1 MSGPPARLDRAAF
14 ERVLQR
20 ASELQAQRQ
29 DVGETLSEEEI
40 LALGREVGIA
50 ESHLRQA
57 LVETRMETEVAVP
70 PAGVLDRLVGPA
82 DLVVER
88 VVPGSTETVGA
99 ALTAWFEKHE
109 LLAVQRSTP
118 TRIAWEHLESFA
130 GAMRKMRAAFDAS
143 RGPSYLERAQLV
155 TAVLTPLEDG
165 YCHVTLVA
173 SLRKTRA
180 GFVGGSSVLPIVGAA
195 ASGIAVVVGAPV
207 ALLLVGV
214 VPTLGLGWLVA
225 RTYRGVAARAR
236 VGLLR
241 ALDELERR
249 PLLPRPAETTPG
261 PGRAIARDIGGVV
274 REITREVRKAIEEGK
289 R

>member
-1 MSGPPARLDRAAF
+1 VSGPPVRLDRATF

-29 DVGETLSEEEI
+29 EVGETLSEEEI

-50 ESHLRQA
+50 EAHLRQA
-57 LVETRMETEVAVP
+57 LVETRMQGAVVREP
-70 PAGVLDRLVGPA
+70 TGWLDRAVGPA

-88 VVPGSTETVGA
+88 VVAGESDRVGQ

-109 LLAVQRSTP
+109 LLAVQRATP
-118 TRIAWEHLESFA
+118 SRISWERLDSFA
-130 GAMRKMRAAFDAS
+130 GAMRKVRAAFDTS

-165 YCHVTLVA
+165 YCHVTLIA
-173 SLRKTRA
+173 SLHKTRA
-180 GFVGGSSVLPIVGAA
+180 GFVGGASVLPVVGTAA
-195 ASGIAVVVGAPV
+195 AGIAVVVGAP
-207 ALLLVGV
+207 ALLLLAGA
-214 VPTLGLGWLVA
+214 VPTLGLGWLAA
-225 RTYRGVAARAR
+225 RSYRGVVARAR

-249 PLLPRPAETTPG
+249 PALPRPEPPAPARS
-261 PGRAIARDIGGVV
+261 RALAQDIGGVV